1 MSYTLKYDVMKRSL
15 LFTLTILAE
24 EREIE
29 HKFRGDNG
37 NSVVIGQE
45 VLSHC
50 SLTNV

>member
-1 MSYTLKYDVMKRSL
+1 MSHTLNHDVIKRSL
-15 LFTLTILAE
+15 LFPLTTLAE

-29 HKFRGDNG
+29 KKSLGNNG
-37 NSVVIGQE
+37 NSVLIRQE